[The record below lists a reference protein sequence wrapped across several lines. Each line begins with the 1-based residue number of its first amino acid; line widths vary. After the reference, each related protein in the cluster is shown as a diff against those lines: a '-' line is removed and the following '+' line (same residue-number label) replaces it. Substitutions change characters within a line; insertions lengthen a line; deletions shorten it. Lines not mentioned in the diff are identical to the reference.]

1 MTAPVEISSLYP
13 QIRRYAPGC
22 PDAILLEEIRLAAR
36 EFCQRSRWLRQ
47 ILFMDTVADQ
57 NTYTLVPE
65 DASVEVIG
73 IKAMEYDGEPL
84 TPGKPEEHPHETG
97 RPEYFFY
104 HPASEFILMPTPD
117 TSETQIL
124 NINMIVQPI
133 ITTTTLP
140 DTLTQGHERT
150 LVYGALSR
158 LLMMPGAAWENA
170 NLALAYEDRFH
181 NRVEGAKAQADM
193 THHQKAFRTKTYNH

>member
-1 MTAPVEISSLYP
+1 MTTPVAISSLYP

-22 PDAILLEEIRLAAR
+22 PDPILLAEIRDAAR

-47 ILFMDTVADQ
+47 TLIMDTLVDE
-57 NTYTLVPE
+57 NTYELVPE
-65 DASVEVIG
+65 DTSVEVIG

-84 TPGKPEEHPHETG
+84 TPGKPEEHPHESG
-97 RPEYFFY
+97 VPKYFFY
-104 HPASEFILMPTPD
+104 YPASDFILMPTPD
-117 TSETQIL
+117 TAETQIL

-133 ITTTTLP
+133 TTATTLP

-150 LVYGALSR
+150 LVFGALSR
-158 LLMMPGAAWENA
+158 LLMMPGSAWENQS
-170 NLALAYEDRFH
+170 LADAYEARFH